1 MLQQIGARTY
11 TTIQFPDESPEIVM
25 PFNTLEIFQ
34 ERNIVMPKY
43 MIHGRNANRPIRDSL
58 IHDGNAIL
66 PVDTESFCYYLY
78 ALLGDYKD
86 ITTPE
91 DTKYRY
97 LFYMGDDI
105 IPFDLNKYFVDL
117 KRKETFTE
125 CTVDDL
131 NIMFGGDED
140 ELLTTGNLRA
150 VRASTSAFST
160 NPSVYT
166 PECKTLNPQLFTAV
180 INGEI
185 LNSIYV
191 GEIVFNNNSVYQEYP
206 IAKQNQPS
214 EASTGVVQCAG
225 YFMTLFDNV
234 DQYLELMSK
243 DTVSI
248 EIIFRRDNKKDGDY
262 VKFIFPE
269 AIIKIDSA
277 VLQSQE
283 GLVIDLEWIAFYE
296 HGDIEST
303 MLVEVKTDRKFL
315 IEKEEP

>member
-11 TTIQFPDESPEIVM
+11 TTIQFPEQSPEIYM
-25 PFNTLEIFQ
+25 PFSTLEIFQ
-34 ERNIVMPKY
+34 QREIVMPKY

-58 IHDGNAIL
+58 VHNGDAVL
-66 PVDTESFCYYLY
+66 PVDTDSFCYYLY
-78 ALLGDYKD
+78 SLLGDYKD

-105 IPFDLNKYFVDL
+105 IPFTLNKYFNDL
-117 KRKETFTE
+117 KRKETFDE
-125 CTVDDL
+125 CTIDNL
-131 NIMFGGDED
+131 NIMFGGNED
-140 ELLTTGNLRA
+140 ELLTQGNLRA
-150 VRASTSAFST
+150 VTASTSAFST
-160 NPSVYT
+160 KPSVYT

-185 LNSIYV
+185 CSSVYV
-191 GEIVFNNNSVYQEYP
+191 GEVLFSNNSIFPDYP
-206 IAKQNQPS
+206 IGKHNEPA
-214 EASTGVVQCAG
+214 EASTGIVQCGG
-225 YFMTLFDNV
+225 YFIALFDNT
-234 DQYLELMSK
+234 DQYLDIMSQQ
-243 DTVSI
+243 TVSV
-248 EIIFRRDNKKDGDY
+248 EVIFRRDNKKDGDY
-262 VKFIFPE
+262 IKFIFPE
-269 AIIKIDSA
+269 AIIKVDSA